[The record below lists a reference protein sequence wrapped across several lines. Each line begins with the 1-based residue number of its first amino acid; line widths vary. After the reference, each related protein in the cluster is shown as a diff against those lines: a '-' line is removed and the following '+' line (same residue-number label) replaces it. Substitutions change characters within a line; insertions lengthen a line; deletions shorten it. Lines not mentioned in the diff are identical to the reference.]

1 MARRAQCSVAPLSF
15 NYEVNT
21 LNITLLM
28 CGSLALLLAVAALV
42 REVRLRR
49 ALQAL
54 LARILARWR
63 EYVLHKRSSRK
74 DPDAAGDDRRQRLR

>member
-1 MARRAQCSVAPLSF
+1 MARPARAPEHPCPLT
-15 NYEVNT
+15 NEVKT

-63 EYVLHKRSSRK
+63 EYVLHKRSSRE
-74 DPDAAGDDRRQRLR
+74 DADAAGDDRRQRLR